1 MIIGLTLAHLFLSRA
16 MLAAEQID
24 VACDGCAVAILEGKY
39 VVSHRET
46 GIASMQLTNCELAS
60 LSFVVF

>member
-1 MIIGLTLAHLFLSRA
+1 MV
-16 MLAAEQID
+16 AAEQLD
-24 VACDGCAVAILEGKY
+24 VPCNGCAVAILEGKY

-60 LSFVVF
+60 VSFVGF

>member
-1 MIIGLTLAHLFLSRA
+1 
-16 MLAAEQID
+16 MLAAEQLD
-24 VACDGCAVAILEGKY
+24 VACNGCAVAILEGKY

-46 GIASMQLTNCELAS
+46 GIASMQLTNWELAS

>member
-1 MIIGLTLAHLFLSRA
+1 
-16 MLAAEQID
+16 MLAAEQLD
-24 VACDGCAVAILEGKY
+24 VGCNGCAAVVLEGKY